1 MTAPTDAELAA
12 MERRRWSHVYHGD
25 GNTAEDDVDALI
37 AALREARATISDL
50 EDELVAARQPTDD
63 LEGALEIVK
72 VDNEDLRAQLAAAR
86 AHALTPDEVRVLKI
100 EMRDG
105 YTDDDPTWDED
116 RDRAP
121 FESAMAKLDAAMAPA
136 PDARPLPT
144 RQLDPDGFSVPLGP
158 IAMAQLSSPQCPECG
173 YGGGY
178 HAAGTGAGPACSRH
192 PLFAAPDARSVMDAL
207 GGEIV
212 PTGEQQDAINRAF
225 ARESRAIS
233 ERAP

>member
-1 MTAPTDAELAA
+1 MTAPTDADLDWIEEHAREGCSAGAGEPALVL
-12 MERRRWSHVYHGD
+12 E
-25 GNTAEDDVDALI
+25 LI

>member
-1 MTAPTDAELAA
+1 MTAPTDADLDWIEEHAREGCSAGAGEPALVL
-12 MERRRWSHVYHGD
+12 E
-25 GNTAEDDVDALI
+25 LI

-136 PDARPLPT
+136 PDAR
-144 RQLDPDGFSVPLGP
+144 
-158 IAMAQLSSPQCPECG
+158 
-173 YGGGY
+173 
-178 HAAGTGAGPACSRH
+178 
-192 PLFAAPDARSVMDAL
+192 SVMDAL

-225 ARESRAIS
+225 ASESRAIS

>member
-1 MTAPTDAELAA
+1 MTAPTDADLDWIEEHAREGCSAGAGEPALVL
-12 MERRRWSHVYHGD
+12 E
-25 GNTAEDDVDALI
+25 LI

-86 AHALTPDEVRVLKI
+86 ADTRRLDWITSAWKHPSTA
-100 EMRDG
+100 RD
-105 YTDDDPTWDED
+105 TIDRWIATAPT
-116 RDRAP
+116 RGGRP
-121 FESAMAKLDAAMAPA
+121 DAAMVPA
-136 PDARPLPT
+136 PDART
-144 RQLDPDGFSVPLGP
+144 V
-158 IAMAQLSSPQCPECG
+158 MA
-173 YGGGY
+173 
-178 HAAGTGAGPACSRH
+178 
-192 PLFAAPDARSVMDAL
+192 AL

-225 ARESRAIS
+225 ASESRAIS